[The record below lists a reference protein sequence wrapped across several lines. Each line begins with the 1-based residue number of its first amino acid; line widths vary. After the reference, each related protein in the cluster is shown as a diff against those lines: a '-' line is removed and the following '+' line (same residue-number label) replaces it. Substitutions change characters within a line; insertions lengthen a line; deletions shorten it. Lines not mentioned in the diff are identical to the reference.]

1 MWCLRCG
8 NREPGPENFC
18 NECGNELGPVENR
31 VGYFN
36 QMLKLTGELL
46 TNQITIEE
54 YENTIQW
61 ATEATHDMLI
71 NLEPIEKQMK
81 TAGFNELALTIMS
94 RPIQTYKQGV
104 KTFQEGLEKLRH
116 YVYEQKQSH
125 LHTGLSLLE
134 KANNMFNNT
143 ADTTNYMIDDI
154 SRTLEEI
161 EAEQS

>member
-1 MWCLRCG
+1 
-8 NREPGPENFC
+8 
-18 NECGNELGPVENR
+18 
-31 VGYFN
+31 
-36 QMLKLTGELL
+36 
-46 TNQITIEE
+46 
-54 YENTIQW
+54 
-61 ATEATHDMLI
+61 
-71 NLEPIEKQMK
+71 
-81 TAGFNELALTIMS
+81 
-94 RPIQTYKQGV
+94 QGV
-104 KTFQEGLEKLRH
+104 KTFQEGLEKLRY